1 MFIYEKRL
9 ADFVHKHACC
19 VHIVIYG
26 LKAHSP
32 RPLTHIKQ
40 NKARF
45 LVPVLCMASHNESP
59 DHQVVAF
66 RRAVRLQ
73 LSEVRPCKM
82 RSETQSAPVGFC
94 SKTACLHRFAQ
105 LFTSK
110 PSPPATAGAKLPDT
124 RSSTEHAFQD
134 ATVHKSLVGAAL
146 ADHLRTDHVQGCNL
160 ATVMP
165 GALDEL
171 LGKHSLTFEHL
182 IDVLR
187 CDIHDLS
194 TLGLTPCLLIDH
206 WDTCGLAALNSHML
220 TVHRRTLYDWFRF
233 EQAYTLEEIVF
244 SGFFTRQA
252 LKAVGATDAILQ
264 LDGIDQ
270 NTLSSLMLALHHHGT
285 GLDVACR
292 TELISKGVLPKL
304 GDIVTCSSD
313 KAPSESSGSRWS
325 FTTSACVARRA

>member
-1 MFIYEKRL
+1 
-9 ADFVHKHACC
+9 
-19 VHIVIYG
+19 
-26 LKAHSP
+26 
-32 RPLTHIKQ
+32 
-40 NKARF
+40 
-45 LVPVLCMASHNESP
+45 MASHNESP

-66 RRAVRLQ
+66 RRAVRQQ
-73 LSEVRPCKM
+73 LSEVRPCKIT
-82 RSETQSAPVGFC
+82 SETGVEPTGFC
-94 SKTACLHRFAQ
+94 SKTACLNRFAR
-105 LFTSK
+105 LFALR
-110 PSPPATAGAKLPDT
+110 PSPVDIVPAAATDT

-171 LGKHSLTFEHL
+171 LGKHGLTFEHL

-252 LKAVGATDAILQ
+252 LKAIGATDAILQ

-270 NTLSSLMLALHHHGT
+270 STLSSLMLALHHHGT

-304 GDIVTCSSD
+304 GDIVTVSSD
-313 KAPSESSGSRWS
+313 EALSGSSGGRWP